1 MDREFFMEN
10 RKALYN
16 MTEEK
21 GLLLLFSGRA
31 PKKTNDENYPF
42 FADRSYMYFTGVH
55 QENTILMIEIYGK
68 EQWEEAPLYPASG
81 SYGREMDRTA
91 DQAGRSGSSVRDP

>member
-21 GLLLLFSGRA
+21 GLLLLFSGHA

-42 FADRSYMYFTGVH
+42 FADRNYMYFTGVH
-55 QENTILMIEIYGK
+55 QENTIPFLLILWRRDGQDGGLSRKKWKNSPE
-68 EQWEEAPLYPASG
+68 SG
-81 SYGREMDRTA
+81 SAEVQRISGRIWKTA
-91 DQAGRSGSSVRDP
+91 

>member
-21 GLLLLFSGRA
+21 GLLLLFSGHA

-42 FADRSYMYFTGVH
+42 LQTAVTC
-55 QENTILMIEIYGK
+55 IL
-68 EQWEEAPLYPASG
+68 
-81 SYGREMDRTA
+81 REYTRKI
-91 DQAGRSGSSVRDP
+91 PY